1 VSERLLADAVVV
13 FHLLFIAF
21 AVAGGALV
29 LRWPRLALLHLP
41 AAAWAAYTEFSGTIC
56 PLTPL
61 ENALRQRAG
70 GVGYA
75 GGFVEHYLIPLIYP
89 AGLTPSIQLV
99 LGMLVVAVNATFY
112 ALALRRARRGVR
124 SPPVSG
130 APARSSARRGR

>member
-1 VSERLLADAVVV
+1 MSARLAADAVVV

-29 LRWPRLALLHLP
+29 LRWPRVAFVHLP

-70 GVGYA
+70 GAGYA
-75 GGFVEHYLIPLIYP
+75 GGFVEHYVIPLIYP
-89 AGLTPSIQLV
+89 AGLTPSIQLG
-99 LGMLVVAVNATFY
+99 LGLLVVAVNATFY
-112 ALALRRARRGVR
+112 ALAAGRARRAVR
-124 SPPVSG
+124 SRPASG
-130 APARSSARRGR
+130 APARSSARRDR